1 MKTIKLLSIVCILF
15 AFGCKSETKEKPNL
29 EMDHQDHQLE
39 KTEDPAKKMP
49 LSPHTSAM
57 AMIGNTH
64 IHIDY
69 SSPGVRNRIIF
80 GGLVG
85 YDNVW
90 QAGAH
95 KATWI
100 ETNNDLSIHGTLL
113 PKGKYG
119 FFTIPSKGD
128 WTIIFNKNWDQHGKD
143 EYDEKDDVIRFKV
156 SPSISDK
163 IIEHLE
169 YKVNKVSDTE
179 GTISLSWEKVTV
191 SFPFEIKTKYN

>member
-1 MKTIKLLSIVCILF
+1 MKTIKLLSIVCILL
-15 AFGCKSETKEKPNL
+15 ASGCKSETKENPNS
-29 EMDHQDHQLE
+29 EMNHQEHQIE
-39 KTEDPAKKMP
+39 KTEDATKKKP
-49 LSPHTSAM
+49 LSPHTSTM
-57 AMIGNTH
+57 AMIGDTH

-69 SSPGVRNRIIF
+69 SSPGVRDRIIF

-100 ETNNDLSIHGTLL
+100 EINNDLTINGAILS
-113 PKGKYG
+113 KGKYG

-143 EYDEKDDVIRFKV
+143 EYDEKEDAIRIQV
-156 SPSISDK
+156 TPTISDE
-163 IIEHLE
+163 ITEHLE
-169 YKVNKVSDTE
+169 YKVNKISDTE

-191 SFPFEIKTKYN
+191 SFPFKLKQ